1 MESEQPV
8 MFVELIGR
16 SPDSW
21 EKRFICTRFTNT
33 MGLFSRKKEIII
45 GDICPKCSMKFSN
58 AERTLRH
65 IEKAHKSKK
74 KFECDSCGFRN

>member
-1 MESEQPV
+1 MESEQLV
-8 MFVELIGR
+8 MFVKLIGR

-21 EKRFICTRFTNT
+21 EKCFIYTIFTNT
-33 MGLFSRKKEIII
+33 MGMFSRKKEIIV
-45 GDICPKCSMKFSN
+45 GNICPKCSMEFSN

-65 IEKAHKSKK
+65 MEKAHKPKK